1 MDPIA
6 LQSTLLDI
14 FNKSR
19 QGKGL
24 GEAFDA
30 EDLTSDLSTIA
41 QNSAV
46 YILPIPEEAPEDV
59 NNWVENQVIDGLG
72 KAEEGSV
79 SAEIS
84 ELVSVLYET

>member
-19 QGKGL
+19 LGKGL

-30 EDLTSDLSTIA
+30 EDLTSNLSAIA
-41 QNSAV
+41 QSSAV
-46 YILPIPEEAPEDV
+46 HILTVPEEAPEDV
-59 NNWVENQVIDGLG
+59 NNWVENQVIDNLE
-72 KAEEGSV
+72 KVDEGNV
-79 SAEIS
+79 SADIS
-84 ELVSVLYET
+84 ELVSVLYDS